1 MERSNYWN
9 AEFLLFNSRNEW
21 IFEIYN
27 HFNRSNG
34 QLLLS
39 FIFSCHNVSLVLPTS
54 SHGALCSRESSIHL
68 EWVESAVTFRIH
80 FSSVSQSKRLNSLD
94 GWPTVV
100 LLLSMLHITMAT
112 VNLSVDQGH
121 DSQMAVI
128 SSIAAKDIQ
137 PWEFPQRKLWEISLF
152 CGVDIVT
159 NWSISLFS
167 VAVQLLSKPL

>member
-1 MERSNYWN
+1 M
-9 AEFLLFNSRNEW
+9 
-21 IFEIYN
+21 
-27 HFNRSNG
+27 
-34 QLLLS
+34 
-39 FIFSCHNVSLVLPTS
+39 
-54 SHGALCSRESSIHL
+54 
-68 EWVESAVTFRIH
+68 ESAVTFRIH

-137 PWEFPQRKLWEISLF
+137 PWEFPQRKL
-152 CGVDIVT
+152 
-159 NWSISLFS
+159 
-167 VAVQLLSKPL
+167 